1 MVRTNDATPTPQPT
15 PTSNALP
22 FDLEGAIRG
31 GVIVKPA
38 FGGANPGGMFGVGS
52 SVTEIQNYR
61 TGERTAKYDRFT
73 FAETASGIDAADS
86 YQPDNPLS
94 DVAVLGD
101 YGNRANFLLNN
112 ASDLHSATGAA
123 SDWLNRN
130 PSIESRSL
138 AFSTLVE
145 KGYITG
151 SDAKLDINSSRANMV
166 LAQALGNAVT
176 SISVKNVM
184 RLNNKLGMLDL
195 NEGLAQLD
203 PNTTPGTGDSFGG
216 TSTRITRQ
224 EFKPEDYRIAVDKAY
239 RDITGQAASD
249 STLDTYIQILQKLEE
264 EDPMKQ
270 VATTT
275 GSQSNSKTVVKE
287 TGGVSQSEAEDI
299 LLKQAIAEPET
310 EYYQKATSFMDY
322 FNEAIKA
329 KVDL

>member
-1 MVRTNDATPTPQPT
+1 MVQRNNATPTPQPT

-31 GVIVKPA
+31 GVTVKPA
-38 FGGANPGGMFGVGS
+38 FGGANPNGMFGVGS
-52 SVTEIQNYR
+52 SVTEMQNYR
-61 TGERTAKYDRFT
+61 TGERTAAFDRFT
-73 FAETASGIDAADS
+73 FAETASGIDAADI
-86 YQPDNPLS
+86 YQPENPLPG
-94 DVAVLGD
+94 VAVLGD

-112 ASDLHSATGAA
+112 SSNLHSAAEAA
-123 SDWLNRN
+123 SDWLKRN
-130 PSIESRSL
+130 PSTEMRSW
-138 AFSTLVE
+138 AFSTLVG
-145 KGYITG
+145 KGYISG
-151 SDAKLDINSSRANMV
+151 DLAKLDINSAQANMV
-166 LAQALGNAVT
+166 LAEALGNAVT

-195 NEGLAQLD
+195 NEGLQELD
-203 PNTTPGTGDSFGG
+203 PNTTSGTGASFGG

-224 EFKPEDYRIAVDKAY
+224 EFKLEDYRIAVDKAY

-275 GSQSNSKTVVKE
+275 GSASNSKTVVKE

-329 KVDL
+329 KVNL